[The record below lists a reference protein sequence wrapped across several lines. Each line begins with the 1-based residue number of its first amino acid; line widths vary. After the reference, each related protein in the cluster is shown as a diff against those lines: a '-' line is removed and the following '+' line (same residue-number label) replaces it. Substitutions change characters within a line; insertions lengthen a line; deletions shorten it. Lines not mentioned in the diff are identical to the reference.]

1 MRFKLHIPRTLRVSI
16 LTIFLILISLTLIIA
31 SSYAYIRNYKSIL
44 TFSIGTI
51 SRVNAMAT
59 QKLKCLQTDLDE
71 TVQITS
77 ALIRDPST
85 INLQNETFIRYGLTL
100 LKAYPYLT
108 SVYVGSE
115 SGDLLRLIQLA
126 RLSETTYFSDPNKP
140 LPKQAIYA
148 IQGVDREGNISVNK
162 MQYCDENFQVLSEEI
177 LPDSFDPRT
186 RPWYERVKQT
196 KKIYWTDPYRYIY
209 TDENGISVAYPITS
223 NGTFIGVA
231 GIDLSFDTL
240 ANFLTSL
247 KIGKTGIACIID
259 NTGNLIE
266 PKNTPFKSLIQ
277 KAFIEFSK
285 IELDKLTFEYEGVKY
300 LAGFELLPE
309 EFEKGWYLV
318 VIIPIG
324 DFFDELLQTQKEIFF
339 ASLIILI
346 ISSIMI
352 YYFAKRIS
360 SPIVEISKEINK
372 ITHLD
377 FSNEHK
383 RIKSK
388 ILEIKMLDEATAAL
402 SSAMR
407 SFEKYLP
414 KEVVRLLLSRGREI
428 ELGGEKKEITIL
440 FTDIQDFT
448 TIAEALPTEELMS
461 LLGEYFD
468 LLSKIILEHQ
478 GTIDKY
484 IGDSI
489 MAFWG
494 APIENKDHAL
504 LACKAAL
511 ACQEAVIKLN
521 EKRKEK
527 GQPEFFTRIGITT
540 GVAIVGNIG
549 TEKRMNYTVIG
560 DIVNTAS
567 RFQNINKIYHTSII
581 ISEALRE
588 KIQGAFLTRPL
599 DVIEVKGKMI
609 QVPIFELVGV
619 HGKSDES
626 LYRRFQEAYEA
637 YQQQDKKRALA
648 LFEEIHQNFPEDYP
662 TQFYLERLKKE

>member
-1 MRFKLHIPRTLRVSI
+1 
-16 LTIFLILISLTLIIA
+16 
-31 SSYAYIRNYKSIL
+31 
-44 TFSIGTI
+44 
-51 SRVNAMAT
+51 
-59 QKLKCLQTDLDE
+59 
-71 TVQITS
+71 
-77 ALIRDPST
+77 
-85 INLQNETFIRYGLTL
+85 
-100 LKAYPYLT
+100 
-108 SVYVGSE
+108 
-115 SGDLLRLIQLA
+115 
-126 RLSETTYFSDPNKP
+126 
-140 LPKQAIYA
+140 
-148 IQGVDREGNISVNK
+148 
-162 MQYCDENFQVLSEEI
+162 
-177 LPDSFDPRT
+177 
-186 RPWYERVKQT
+186 
-196 KKIYWTDPYRYIY
+196 
-209 TDENGISVAYPITS
+209 
-223 NGTFIGVA
+223 
-231 GIDLSFDTL
+231 
-240 ANFLTSL
+240 
-247 KIGKTGIACIID
+247 
-259 NTGNLIE
+259 
-266 PKNTPFKSLIQ
+266 
-277 KAFIEFSK
+277 
-285 IELDKLTFEYEGVKY
+285 
-300 LAGFELLPE
+300 
-309 EFEKGWYLV
+309 
-318 VIIPIG
+318 
-324 DFFDELLQTQKEIFF
+324 
-339 ASLIILI
+339 
-346 ISSIMI
+346 
-352 YYFAKRIS
+352 
-360 SPIVEISKEINK
+360 
-372 ITHLD
+372 
-377 FSNEHK
+377 
-383 RIKSK
+383 
-388 ILEIKMLDEATAAL
+388 
-402 SSAMR
+402 
-407 SFEKYLP
+407 
-414 KEVVRLLLSRGREI
+414 VRLLLSRGREI